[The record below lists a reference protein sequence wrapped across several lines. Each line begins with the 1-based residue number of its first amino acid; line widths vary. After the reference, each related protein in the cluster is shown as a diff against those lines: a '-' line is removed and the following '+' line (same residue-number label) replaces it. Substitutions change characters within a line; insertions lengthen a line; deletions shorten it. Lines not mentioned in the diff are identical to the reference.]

1 MAEYSVQN
9 THRELVEKLKD
20 YIQAQYFGESDL
32 LLSASKDLLNEKNS
46 IYKDPY
52 IESNQTYQ
60 LRKNGLVDADIPEN
74 IKDFLCQMGDKN
86 LGVFKTPYSHQ
97 VKALEDFYHGNDIL
111 VTTGT
116 GSGKTECFMWPL
128 VANLAAEAKIRPDS
142 WNKRGVRALLLY
154 PMNAL
159 VADQIGRLRK
169 MIGDY
174 DGQFYT
180 LFTEYAGDLNSRAPQ
195 FGMYTGRTPYP
206 GQPKKKKDEKL
217 AKTLE
222 YDLIHRSPEL
232 IKELKSLGKYPS
244 KYDLETY
251 ITHLNDGVHITT
263 LRDAELI
270 TRKEMQ
276 DNCPDILV
284 TNYSMLQYMLIRQIE
299 QPFWSNT
306 RDWLNESPDN
316 KLLLVI
322 DEAHMYH
329 GSAGGEVAL
338 LIRRLMYKLGI
349 TRDKVRFILTS
360 ASIPVDDEDSK
371 IELKQFLREITSC
384 EEDTFSII
392 VGENKEYSSPNPVD
406 ISAKQIR
413 DFPLDDF
420 QLDDTTKIS
429 AVHKFFRLLDG
440 TRPPYDTIKELE
452 AWLFETLPKYGSVQR
467 IINQTAGNATE
478 INELAGIVFPNDD
491 NDTALPATQVLLS
504 LLPLAKKDG
513 QVLFP
518 ARLHM
523 FFRGLQGLYAC
534 TNPNCSEKHT
544 GDGITL
550 GKIYSD
556 NGRDTCPYCGGKI
569 YELINDRRCGAL
581 FIKGYL
587 HNAEDSA
594 GNAQNSWEKKYLWHT
609 PGEVFGD
616 ELKEV
621 HLYIVPKNWSA
632 DMGNEKIRG
641 GWLDTKTGFIH
652 FTNIH
657 AGDDEFLQVCYSLN
671 PVKGKPD
678 QFTFSK
684 CPKCKKRLMYYSFSD
699 FSTKGNEPFYN
710 IVSSQL
716 SVQPPTIFDE
726 EKLKQQPNGGRKVL
740 VFSDSRQRAAVLAK
754 DMTRAADAYAARAVM
769 VLAAI
774 HLQEWA
780 EDTGNIVTLDMLYP
794 AFLEIASHNHL
805 RLFYGGDKA
814 RFKEDLEIIKVAIK
828 KAEKRNQSLKYGRIV
843 KDFDDIPGLFSEQLL
858 KNLCSSF
865 MSLTDLGLGWMEP
878 CYKDDIEEC
887 LESFEEHDIEMSEEE
902 FIALFAAWAQ
912 YHCTNSYAIG
922 TKISDQI
929 RFNIALRKYGRF
941 GVEEKDQYKIPSR
954 FKNVLEEKYTPEQ
967 IKWILLKLFKTFL
980 RRGRGEENG
989 SYFLVLDKIALKF
1002 RDNHNWYRCRT
1013 CSNIFPYTLFGKCAD
1028 CGSSDVY
1035 YMSEEDIERYK
1046 FWRDPVLDAITE
1058 GSGKSIRTINTEE
1071 HTAQLSYKD
1080 QQNDIWSTTESY
1092 EMRFQNLLF
1101 DDDYPVDVLSCT
1113 TTMEV
1118 GIDIGSLTAISL
1130 RNVPPMRENYQQ
1142 RAGRAGRRGTSI
1154 STIVTYAQ
1162 NGPHDGW
1169 YFTHPDK
1176 IISGDASSPWIDVDN
1191 FTLLQRHVNL
1201 LILSEFLSENGTDL
1215 YEYPVLSFFDNY
1227 YDNFIKFLN
1236 TFRFKPELE
1245 ASIFSTEKMDAG
1257 YYQKFVKGLTPEL
1270 QRIRDDVLKNRELHE
1285 AQVEKGHKTSL
1296 LDHLSFEGI
1305 LPTYSFPQDVVGF
1318 FIENRSGSKIL
1329 QRPDRSLDIAI
1340 SEYAPGKI
1348 LVVNKETYKVGGIYS
1363 FHSKFRKGNK
1373 RENQAQPYFEDP
1385 NYLSDLYL
1393 CPDPYCGWTDT
1404 DFPMDGVCPFCG
1416 KPVSENRKQ
1425 KLLRPWGFAP
1435 VNGRKI
1441 PEAHAEFE
1449 QSYAEEPCYFATPDR
1464 RDMKDIGCRHIMAA
1478 VRSDKIR
1485 IINKGVKG
1493 RGFNVCQ
1500 KCGAAEVT
1508 EQLTGE
1514 GSGSKMLEDIG
1525 RPYAIPGVTSNKCSH
1540 NPINLYLGHTFATD
1554 MIVFEFEL
1562 DKSQINTNPRGMWI
1576 SNAATTLSEAFLLAA
1591 SRTLDVDFNDIKGGH
1606 RIHGTEYT
1614 TFVDIYI
1621 YDSLSSG
1628 AGYATGLRKM
1638 IVPLLENVEA
1648 VLNCDKENPC
1658 TTACHTCLKHYW
1670 NQRVHDKLDRFAA
1683 LALLNWGRYGDLPK
1697 PLSIERQYEIIAPLK
1712 RLFDDDHPEIQF
1724 QPEQEWISINSPKKS
1739 AKFVVYPAMWAIP
1752 HASNNTLYLSDSLV
1766 NRALPKAFDETNHF
1780 IKNIL
1785 VE

>member
-1 MAEYSVQN
+1 MDEYSVQN
-9 THRELVEKLKD
+9 THRELVVKLKD
-20 YIQAQYFGESDL
+20 YIQAQYFGENDL
-32 LLSASKDLLNEKNS
+32 LLSASKDLLDEKNS

-60 LRKNGLVDADIPEN
+60 LRENGLIDADIPEN
-74 IKDFLCQMGDKN
+74 IKDFLCRMSDKN
-86 LGVFKTPYSHQ
+86 LGVFKAPYSHQ

-111 VTTGT
+111 VTTST

-128 VANLAAEAKIRPDS
+128 VANLATEAKTRPDS
-142 WNKRGVRALLLY
+142 WSKRGVRALLLY

-174 DGQFYT
+174 DGEFQT
-180 LFTEYAGDLNSRAPQ
+180 LFTEYAADKNSRAPQ

-206 GQPKKKKDEKL
+206 GQPVKERDEKL
-217 AKTLE
+217 AETLKR
-222 YDLIHRSPEL
+222 DLINRNPKL
-232 IKELKSLGKYPS
+232 IAELKSLGKYPS
-244 KYDLETY
+244 KYNLETY
-251 ITHLNDGVHITT
+251 IANLKQGVHKSP
-263 LRDAELI
+263 LCDAELI

-276 DNCPDILV
+276 DYCPDILV

-299 QPFWSNT
+299 HPFWSNT
-306 RDWLNESPDN
+306 RDWLNESPEN

-349 TRDKVRFILTS
+349 TRDKLRFILTS
-360 ASIPVDDEDSK
+360 ASIPVDNEEKK
-371 IELKQFLREITSC
+371 IKLKKFLREITSC

-392 VGENKEYSSPNPVD
+392 VGKNKKYKSQNPID
-406 ISAKQIR
+406 FSAKQIC

-420 QLDDTTKIS
+420 QLADKTKIS
-429 AVHKFFRLLDG
+429 AVHKFFLLLNG
-440 TRPPYDTIKELE
+440 TKPPYDTIKELE
-452 AWLFETLPKYGSVQR
+452 AWLFETLPKYDPVQR

-478 INELAGIVFPNDD
+478 INELAGLVFPNDD
-491 NDTALPATQVLLS
+491 IETALSATQVLLS
-504 LLPLAKKDG
+504 LLPLAKKDE

-534 TNPNCSEKHT
+534 TNPNCPKKYT

-556 NGRDTCPYCGGKI
+556 NGRDTCPHCGGKI

-587 HNAEDSA
+587 LNAE
-594 GNAQNSWEKKYLWHT
+594 NFWEKKYLWHT

-632 DMGNEKIRG
+632 NQGKENIRG

-657 AGDDEFLQVCYSLN
+657 AGEDEFLQVCYSLN

-678 QFTFSK
+678 QLTFYQ
-684 CPKCKKRLMYYSFSD
+684 CPKCKKKLMYYSFSD

-726 EKLKQQPNGGRKVL
+726 EKLKQQPNAGRKVL

-754 DMTRAADAYAARAVM
+754 DMTRAADAYAARAVL

-780 EDTGNIVTLDMLYP
+780 DNTGNIVTLGMLYP

-828 KAEKRNQSLKYGRIV
+828 KAEKRNKSLKYDRIV
-843 KDFDDIPGLFSEQLL
+843 KDFDDIPGLFSEQVL

-865 MSLTDLGLGWMEP
+865 RSLTDLGLGWMEP
-878 CYKDDIEEC
+878 CDEDDIADC
-887 LESFEEHDIEMSEEE
+887 LESFEEHDIKMSEEE

-922 TKISDQI
+922 TRISDQI

-941 GVEEKDQYKIPSR
+941 GVEEKDQNKLPSR
-954 FKNVLEEKYTPEQ
+954 FKSVLEEKYTPEQ
-967 IKWILLKLFKTFL
+967 ITWILLKLFKTFL
-980 RRGRGEENG
+980 RRGSGGENG

-1002 RDNHNWYRCRT
+1002 RDKHNWYRCKT

-1035 YMSEEDIERYK
+1035 DMGEEDLERYK

-1080 QQNDIWSTTESY
+1080 QRNDIWSTTESY

-1169 YFTHPDK
+1169 YFTHPEK
-1176 IISGDASSPWIDVDN
+1176 IISGDASSPWIDVEN

-1201 LILSEFLSENGTDL
+1201 LILSEFLSEKGTDL

-1227 YDNFIKFLN
+1227 YDNFIEFLN
-1236 TFRFKPELE
+1236 TFWFKPELE
-1245 ASIFSTEKMDAG
+1245 ATILSAEKKDANSYHRFVMGLKTE
-1257 YYQKFVKGLTPEL
+1257 LE
-1270 QRIRDDVLKNRELHE
+1270 RIRDDVFKNRGLYEV
-1285 AQVEKGHKTSL
+1285 QGEKKPQTSL
-1296 LDHLSFEGI
+1296 LDHFSFEGI
-1305 LPTYSFPQDVVGF
+1305 LPTYSFPQNVVGF
-1318 FIENRSGSKIL
+1318 FIENRSGNKIL

-1340 SEYAPGKI
+1340 SEYAPGKVI
-1348 LVVNKETYKVGGIYS
+1348 VVNKETYKVGGIYS

-1393 CPDPYCGWTDT
+1393 CTNPHCGWTDT
-1404 DFPMDGVCPFCG
+1404 DYPVGGVCPFCG
-1416 KPVSENRKQ
+1416 LPISENRKQ

-1435 VNGRKI
+1435 VNGKPI

-1464 RDMKDIGCRHIMAA
+1464 KDMEDIECQHIMAA

-1500 KCGAAEVT
+1500 KCGAAEVA
-1508 EQLTGE
+1508 EQLNDD
-1514 GSGSKMLEDIG
+1514 SGSKMLEDMG
-1525 RPYAIPGVTSNKCSH
+1525 RPYAISGMNSNKCSH
-1540 NPINLYLGHTFATD
+1540 NPINVYLGHTFATD

-1562 DKSQINTNPRGMWI
+1562 DKSLINTNYPGMWI
-1576 SNAATTLSEAFLLAA
+1576 SSAATTLAEAFLLAA

-1606 RIHGTEYT
+1606 RIHGTEDT

-1628 AGYATGLRKM
+1628 AGYATGLRNM
-1638 IVPLLENVEA
+1638 IGQVLQNVQD
-1648 VLNCDKENPC
+1648 VLNCDEDC

-1683 LALLNWGRYGDLPK
+1683 LDLLNWGRYGNLPK
-1697 PLSIERQYEIIAPLK
+1697 PLSLDKQNEIIFPLK
-1712 RLFDDDHPEIQF
+1712 RLLVDDHPEIQF
-1724 QPEQEWISINSPKKS
+1724 HHNQESISINLAKKS
-1739 AKFVVYPAMWAIP
+1739 VRFVVYPAMWALPKKSFNI
-1752 HASNNTLYLSDSLV
+1752 LYLSDSLV
-1766 NRALPKAFDETNHF
+1766 NRALPKAFDNANKF
-1780 IKNIL
+1780 IKDFL
-1785 VE
+1785 MT